1 MSATGE
7 ESMSDPKDANVKVRR
22 LRPDDLERT
31 IAIDQAHTGRSRRRF
46 FQKRLDAARN
56 HPEDFIHVGVTRDG
70 VLVAFVFARVRQ
82 GEFGRDE
89 PVAALDLIGV
99 DPASEEH
106 GYGHVLMEALTQ
118 AMREKG
124 VRRLHS
130 QADWTEHGLLKFFD
144 STKFKLAPRLVLER
158 AVAEPIMEVVEEA

>member
-1 MSATGE
+1 MSETQG
-7 ESMSDPKDANVKVRR
+7 NVGVRR

-31 IAIDQAHTGRSRRRF
+31 IAIDQAHTGRARRRF
-46 FQKRLDAARN
+46 FEKRLEAARK
-56 HPEDFIHVGVTRDG
+56 HPEDFIHVGVTEGDTLMG
-70 VLVAFVFARVRQ
+70 FAFARVRQ

-89 PVAALDLIGV
+89 PIAALDLMGV
-99 DPASEEH
+99 DRGAEAH
-106 GYGHVLMEALTQ
+106 GHGHRLMAALHA

-144 STKFKLAPRLVLER
+144 STGFKLAPRLVLER
-158 AVAEPIMEVVEEA
+158 DVAEPMIEDDDDL

>member
-1 MSATGE
+1 
-7 ESMSDPKDANVKVRR
+7 MSDPKDANVKVRR

-46 FQKRLDAARN
+46 FEKRLAAARS

-70 VLVAFVFARVRQ
+70 VLVGFVFARVRE

-89 PVAALDLIGV
+89 QVAALDLMGV
-99 DPASEEH
+99 DPESEER
-106 GYGHVLMEALTQ
+106 GYGHVLMEALAQ
-118 AMREKG
+118 AMRDKG

-158 AVAEPIMEVVEEA
+158 AVAEPIKETVKED